1 MFMTWH
7 SFHLSCLCWCQQDF
21 HELLTVTHGLP
32 VWASYALFGICTV
45 LAGLLIG
52 MVNCLIIAHNS
63 LSYIFWVVKT
73 KHFLVCTLIMTTD
86 TLLQTYVF
94 DRRLCGWSVR
104 LVNFIIW
111 RPRVRDHLTD
121 YFVLGS
127 PECKSSA
134 ILVNSPLACHSL
146 VRIHN
151 SVKCDVN
158 CFRHLLGPTSISSIN
173 TAEGK

>member
-1 MFMTWH
+1 MFLTWH

-32 VWASYALFGICTV
+32 VWASYALFGISTV

-52 MVNCLIIAHNS
+52 MVNCLIIDHNS
-63 LSYIFWVVKT
+63 LSYIFGVVKT
-73 KHFLVCTLIMTTD
+73 KHFLVCTLIMTKD

-94 DRRLCGWSVR
+94 DQRLCGWSVR
-104 LVNFIIW
+104 LVNF
-111 RPRVRDHLTD
+111 TD

-134 ILVNSPLACHSL
+134 ILVNSQLVCLSL